1 MIKVTYKEHEQVY
14 TINVIYIRNGD
25 NEVFMACRH
34 DYRESNEWLLP
45 KSSIT
50 KIEKQIKDC
59 TKEEIYKYL
68 DYTFSMT
75 DIMYIEIFDNS
86 VYVVFYDGRTASF
99 DNNRFIDITDVVKD
113 EL

>member
-14 TINVIYIRNGD
+14 TMNVIYIRNDD

-34 DYRESNEWLLP
+34 DYGESNEWLLP
-45 KSSIT
+45 KSSII
-50 KIEKQIKDC
+50 KIEKQVKDC
-59 TKEEIYKYL
+59 TKE
-68 DYTFSMT
+68 

-113 EL
+113 GL

>member
-14 TINVIYIRNGD
+14 TINVIYIRNDD

-34 DYRESNEWLLP
+34 DYGERNEWLLP

-50 KIEKQIKDC
+50 KIEKQVKDC

-113 EL
+113 GL

>member
-14 TINVIYIRNGD
+14 TINVIYIRNDD
-25 NEVFMACRH
+25 NGVFMACRH
-34 DYRESNEWLLP
+34 NYGETNEWLFP
-45 KSSIT
+45 KSNII
-50 KIEKQIKDC
+50 KIEKQVKDC

-99 DNNRFIDITDVVKD
+99 DDANFIDITDVVKD
-113 EL
+113 GL